1 MKQILYCPLLIIGPE
16 ALEDAEAFLG
26 DLSGHSMLLAVYS
39 IQPRLHYNLADHLV
53 GLQWEQELLDPFSC
67 STPPR
72 PLQGLDFGP
81 LVVGLGA
88 LARSSRQHLE
98 AMSSGSS
105 SRL

>member
-72 PLQGLDFGP
+72 PLYSPPVQLGLESADLRSYLAHWFG
-81 LVVGLGA
+81 L
-88 LARSSRQHLE
+88 
-98 AMSSGSS
+98 
-105 SRL
+105 